1 MSRNLSPDDLMHG
14 AMYAMEQA
22 GHLLHDAL
30 ALYKSGRY
38 ASSTALSVFAR
49 EEVGRSA
56 ILLEI
61 RQNVFASGSVVSA
74 KAVIKACDD
83 HGEKL
88 RRGLGGI
95 TFEFGPERSADLK
108 GLFDFPHDPQS
119 QDFKKARA
127 MVDDFVEQKARRD
140 PGVTHQKRMRALY
153 VEPTDTGWNR
163 PCETGKEEAS
173 RALQDAANAY
183 GPRHNNLYIVD
194 EALAKALAAWKQ
206 CPTLPEPIVPPAP
219 WC

>member
-1 MSRNLSPDDLMHG
+1 
-14 AMYAMEQA
+14 MEQA

-30 ALYKSGRY
+30 ALYKLGRY
-38 ASSTALSVFAR
+38 ASAILLSILAR
-49 EEVGRSA
+49 EEIGRSV
-56 ILLEI
+56 ILLGMRKDVI
-61 RQNVFASGSVVSA
+61 VSGSIVSA
-74 KAVIKACDD
+74 KAVIKACDN

-88 RRGLGGI
+88 RRGRGGI

-108 GLFDFPHDPQS
+108 GLFDFPHNPQS
-119 QDFKKARA
+119 EAFKKAHA
-127 MVDDFVEQKARRD
+127 IVDDFVERKARRD

-183 GPRHNNLYIVD
+183 GPRYNNLYVVD